1 MKGMENNSRRTP
13 KQRRALTTIDKIL
26 STAAFILEQEGLD
39 RLNTNYLAKKSSLGV
54 GTIYQYF
61 NNKESIIIGLLE
73 RQHKRRINALK
84 KQVFELKNTS
94 LEVVVEGL
102 IKALFEFQKRSPRL
116 EQILLEKQYSYN
128 IDQLEEDLDDKFI
141 TLLQRY
147 IALNNIEF
155 NVTDV
160 RLAMKIL
167 VTSIKAVSSH
177 YLFTSKD
184 YSEEQMI
191 SELKEMTLRYVR

>member
-1 MKGMENNSRRTP
+1 MENNSRRTP
-13 KQRRALTTIDKIL
+13 KQRRALTTVDHIL
-26 STAAFILEQEGLD
+26 SIAAFILEQEGLD
-39 RLNTNYLAKKSSLGV
+39 KLNTNYLAKKSSLGV

-61 NNKESIIIGLLE
+61 NNKEAIIVGLLE

-160 RLAMKIL
+160 RLALKIL

>member
-1 MKGMENNSRRTP
+1 MENNSRRTP
-13 KQRRALTTIDKIL
+13 KQRRALTTVDHIL

-39 RLNTNYLAKKSSLGV
+39 KLNTNYLAKKSSLGV

-61 NNKESIIIGLLE
+61 NNKEAIIVGLLE

-160 RLAMKIL
+160 RLALKIL